1 MIVPQVV
8 VAFEM
13 SDEAVF
19 QSLYEQ
25 ADPQPVEE
33 EVKEMEKKLNEYRDF
48 LSVAETEFNQYLIRI
63 NVEEDDSKIFL
74 NFCDAIENSV

>member
-13 SDEAVF
+13 SDKAIEAK
-19 QSLYEQ
+19 S
-25 ADPQPVEE
+25 
-33 EVKEMEKKLNEYRDF
+33 EVAPALLKKRLDDYRDF
-48 LSVAETEFNQYLIRI
+48 LAVAETEFNQYLIRI
-63 NVEEDDSKIFL
+63 NAEEDSSRIFL